1 MKTKK
6 FQLNHHTLF
15 ILFIEKQ
22 KPILDEKSN
31 SNGNFKEQT
40 SSSSSIKQVRR
51 EASNK
56 ELNVVNKEFNENTN
70 DQNQKTKNFK
80 SIYYYLKHFK
90 NKNRTNSLS
99 RTSDELK
106 RDTDSSRVNQNP
118 FLQYL
123 QQNPVHVPLE
133 NDQKQI
139 NSIQVSNERREPTI
153 TNVGSNLVRL
163 YLDQKKSNQEMTSN
177 GHDSTNTQIFNLDD
191 AENDEKQ
198 TSTSNLVMTSRK
210 SQLKY

>member
-1 MKTKK
+1 M
-6 FQLNHHTLF
+6 NHHTLF
-15 ILFIEKQ
+15 ILLIEKQ

-80 SIYYYLKHFK
+80 NIYYYLKHFK
-90 NKNRTNSLS
+90 NKNKTNSLS

-163 YLDQKKSNQEMTSN
+163 YLD
-177 GHDSTNTQIFNLDD
+177 
-191 AENDEKQ
+191 
-198 TSTSNLVMTSRK
+198 
-210 SQLKY
+210 

>member
-1 MKTKK
+1 M
-6 FQLNHHTLF
+6 
-15 ILFIEKQ
+15 
-22 KPILDEKSN
+22 
-31 SNGNFKEQT
+31 
-40 SSSSSIKQVRR
+40 
-51 EASNK
+51 
-56 ELNVVNKEFNENTN
+56 
-70 DQNQKTKNFK
+70 
-80 SIYYYLKHFK
+80 KHFK
-90 NKNRTNSLS
+90 NKKRTNSLS

-163 YLDQKKSNQEMTSN
+163 YLD
-177 GHDSTNTQIFNLDD
+177 
-191 AENDEKQ
+191 
-198 TSTSNLVMTSRK
+198 
-210 SQLKY
+210 